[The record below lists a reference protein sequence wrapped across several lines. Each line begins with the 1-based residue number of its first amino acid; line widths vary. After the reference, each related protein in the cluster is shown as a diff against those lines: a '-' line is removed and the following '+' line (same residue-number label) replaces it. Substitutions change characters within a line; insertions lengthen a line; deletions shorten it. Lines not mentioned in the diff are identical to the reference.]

1 MSARHCFSAPAR
13 QQRGVGAVVMVMV
26 LFFVVSLMAA
36 YASRNLIFEQKTSAN
51 QVRSTVAFEAADA
64 AVEWTVTM
72 LNAGRIND
80 DCGVGTSGDSSFQ
93 QRYLAV
99 DSSGNFRVRVRTGN
113 WPTCVFNGTDWSCKC
128 PDASTLNLTSPTT
141 GAGPFPAF
149 RVWPATQEAVSLVS
163 SPYTP
168 VVTFPLPGMIS
179 VGTGGCSV
187 LPAAG
192 SGCLDFLPRG
202 QFGEAVG
209 NTRVAMM
216 LRSALAVP
224 PAAAITVRRGVT
236 PGGGAVKLKVIN
248 ENEPSGG
255 YTVNGGLAVTPT
267 DFDATTLPGTPGS
280 VSFAGL
286 DPRLSQLEAVATAAG
301 SLTAGERMFASIF
314 GMKRQTYKEQPG
326 LRVCTS
332 PCDAAKVNDLLLAN
346 PNRIIWVEGNL
357 AADANIGSSGSPA
370 MLVVEG
376 NQMTMST
383 GVTITGVVYLSGE
396 NATIQLPA
404 GATAIQGALIA
415 EGALATTYASTP
427 AAGQELTVTY
437 NRPVLDLIRNTFG
450 SWVRMPGG
458 WRDFKSS

>member
-1 MSARHCFSAPAR
+1 MSARHPFSASAR
-13 QQRGVGAVVMVMV
+13 RQRGIGAVVVVMI

-80 DCGVGTSGDSSFQ
+80 DCGVGTSAESSFQ
-93 QRYLAV
+93 QRYLNV
-99 DSSGNFRVRVRTGN
+99 DSNGNFTVRVRTGN
-113 WPTCVFNGTDWSCKC
+113 WPTCVFNGNDWTCKC
-128 PDASTLNLTSPTT
+128 PDDSTLNPTAPTS
-141 GAGPFPAF
+141 GAGPFPSF
-149 RVWPATQEAVSLVS
+149 RVWPATKEAVNLAS

-168 VVTFPLPGMIS
+168 ITFPRPGMIS

-187 LPAAG
+187 LPDAS
-192 SGCLDFLPRG
+192 SGCLNFLPRG
-202 QFGEAVG
+202 LFGEAVG

-255 YTVNGGLAVTPT
+255 YTVNAGLAVTPT

-286 DPRLSQLEAVATAAG
+286 DPRLSQLETVAAAPG

-314 GMKRQTYKEQPG
+314 GMKRQTYRDQPG
-326 LRVCTS
+326 LRACTS
-332 PCDAAKVNDLLLAN
+332 PCDAAKVNALLQAN

-357 AADANIGSSGSPA
+357 TADASIGSSGEPA
-370 MLVVEG
+370 MLVVAG
-376 NQMTMST
+376 NQMTMAA

-404 GATAIQGALIA
+404 GATVIQGALIA
-415 EGALATTYASTP
+415 EGALATTYATAPS
-427 AAGQELTVTY
+427 AGQDLTVRY
-437 NRPVLDLIRNTFG
+437 DRGVLDLIRNTYG